1 MTPCRSRATL
11 LRVDV
16 FEHIA
21 AIAIVFGSALVYA
34 AMAWANQHQ
43 S

>member
-1 MTPCRSRATL
+1 LWVRRDNAGM
-11 LRVDV
+11 DV
-16 FEHIA
+16 LEQLA
-21 AIAIVFGSALVYA
+21 AIAIVFGSALVFA

>member
-1 MTPCRSRATL
+1 MDL
-11 LRVDV
+11 L
-16 FEHIA
+16 EPIA

-34 AMAWANQHQ
+34 AMAWASRHQ